1 MINRNRDR
9 ADQAAASGRTIAIG
23 IIIGIGIIPSA
34 GC

>member
-9 ADQAAASGRTIAIG
+9 ADQASGRTVAIG